1 MNFWEWVKYIDW
13 KVESVFG
20 LTEADRVS
28 AASHAES
35 LYAVTHPTNA
45 QDRAINDAINS
56 YKIKHTGIL
65 GVLDNIGDQITFIV
79 KNLPL
84 FIVLI
89 VLIVLFIYVLP
100 LFIKN
105 KSNA

>member
-13 KVESVFG
+13 KIEAQLG
-20 LTEADRVS
+20 LTEAARIS

-45 QDRAINDAINS
+45 QDKAINDTINS

-65 GVLDNIGDQITFIV
+65 GVLDNIGSQITFIV
-79 KNLPL
+79 KNLPVI
-84 FIVLI
+84 IVL
-89 VLIVLFIYVLP
+89 VLLVIYVLP
-100 LFIKN
+100 LFLRN
-105 KSNA
+105 KANQSA